1 MSSLTL
7 RIFLAFWLIIGVLVG
22 MAGVTGYSYSERM
35 REAIENFDMRDKLL
49 AASDALEVGGRDGL
63 VTWLESLPSDDP
75 IAVIVVDASG
85 TDLLG
90 RELSRPTRRLIR
102 RHSRGGPR
110 WQRERGPRDGAG
122 ARYNPN
128 GSGNVDNVS
137 EARPLNRLRGPDGAV
152 YTLVPELR
160 RDVLQQWV
168 GLRAGTVLLLSA
180 LLVSGLVSWALA
192 RAIARPVRSFRDAT
206 VAIAEGRLDTRVAE
220 PMRNRRDEIGLLARD
235 LDVMAARLEASAE
248 RQRELTR
255 NVSHELRSP
264 LARLRVALELAR
276 RAAGDLPEFSR
287 IDVETE
293 RLDDMIGQLLR
304 YSQADASALLHRE
317 TIDLSEL
324 LARIVDD
331 ANFECRSAGLEGV
344 SATLAAPEEL
354 TIAADPALLS
364 SMFENLLRNAIH
376 HAPANTVVDVQ
387 VKTDSDS
394 VEVGIID
401 RGKGVAD
408 TDLEHIFEP
417 FFRAADAMASGRSG
431 TGLGLA
437 IAARA
442 AAAHGGSIRAANLDN
457 RFLIEVKLPISG

>member
-7 RIFLAFWLIIGVLVG
+7 RIFLAFWLIIGLLVG
-22 MAGVTGYSYSERM
+22 IAGVTGYSYGERM

-49 AASDALEVGGRDGL
+49 AASDALEDGGRDGL
-63 VTWLESLPSDDP
+63 VAWLESLPGDDP
-75 IAVIVVDASG
+75 IAVIVVDSNG
-85 TDLLG
+85 VDLLG

-110 WQRERGPRDGAG
+110 WQRGGPRDGAG
-122 ARYNPN
+122 GRYNPDSN
-128 GSGNVDNVS
+128 DTAANVS

-160 RDVLQQWV
+160 RDILQQRV

-192 RAIARPVRSFRDAT
+192 RAIARPVRSFRNAT
-206 VAIAEGRLDTRVAE
+206 VAIAEGHLDTRVAE
-220 PMRNRRDEIGLLARD
+220 PMRNRRDEIGMLARD
-235 LDVMAARLEASAE
+235 LDAMAERLEASAE

-287 IDVETE
+287 IDTETE

-304 YSQADASALLHRE
+304 YSQADAASLLHRE
-317 TIDLSEL
+317 AVDLSEL
-324 LARIVDD
+324 LGRIVDD
-331 ANFECRSAGLEGV
+331 ANFECRSAGLDGV
-344 SATLAAPEEL
+344 SVALAAPDTL
-354 TIAADPALLS
+354 AMTADPALLS

-376 HAPANTVVDVQ
+376 HAPANTIVDVEVATQ
-387 VKTDSDS
+387 DDAVK
-394 VEVGIID
+394 VRIVD
-401 RGKGVAD
+401 RGSGVAD
-408 TDLEHIFEP
+408 GDLKHIFEP
-417 FFRAADAMASGRSG
+417 FFRAADAMATGRSG

-442 AAAHGGSIRAANLDN
+442 AAAHGGTIQAANLDDGFALDV
-457 RFLIEVKLPISG
+457 RLPRGD